1 MPGGSKVIDARGHYV
16 LPGGIDTHTHFS
28 LPFMGTQT
36 VDDFYSGTRAALAGG
51 TTMVI
56 DFALPTGKSGSLL
69 EGYKKWRSLAD
80 GVACCDYGLKVII
93 PEFRKGKTEAEMEQ
107 LVKEHGVNGFKCF
120 MAYKND
126 LMLDDSSLLAVFEKC
141 RQLGAL
147 PFIHAE
153 NGDLVEYNI
162 NKIKA
167 LGVSGPEGHLQSRP
181 DEIEVEATKRVITL
195 ANQTNCPVY
204 IVHVMSGEAAEE
216 ISRARNNGAV
226 VYGEAIAAAFGTEA
240 GSGGHVFDHC
250 YRTAAGHVMSPPLR
264 EDPKTGDKLI
274 NMLHSGQLQT
284 TGSDHCVFSSE
295 QKKLGSDDFSKIPNG
310 VNGVEER
317 LVVLWEKAVK
327 TGRLSV
333 QQFVAVTSSNAAK
346 IFNIYPRKGRLAKG
360 SDADILVWGPRSQVI
375 QAKHHHSNVDFN
387 VFEGQHVSHG
397 PLVVVANGKVV
408 LDETGF
414 HVTQGNGRFVPC
426 PPNASHVYG
435 AIRERE
441 RQLPVKIDRSG
452 PPPAAAAAA
461 NGVASKPLS
470 VSVTAPVDIV
480 NTGGGGGSG
489 SGSQHSPGA
498 QSSGSPSSG
507 NFYKGHTRSGVRNQ
521 QDSSFN
527 LSGAQV
533 DDDKHGKSSIRVHN
547 PPGGRSSGIW

>member
-1 MPGGSKVIDARGHYV
+1 MIDARGHYV

-28 LPFMGTQT
+28 LPFMGTQS

-56 DFALPTGKSGSLL
+56 DFALPPGKSGSLIDAF
-69 EGYKKWRSLAD
+69 KKWRSMAD

-93 PEFRKGKTEAEMEQ
+93 PEFRKGKTEVEMEQ

-126 LMLDDSSLLAVFEKC
+126 LMLDDASLIGVFEKC

-153 NGDLVEYNI
+153 NGELIEYNI

-181 DEIEVEATKRVITL
+181 EAIEVEATKRVITL
-195 ANQTNCPVY
+195 ASQVNCPIY

-216 ISRARNNGAV
+216 IARARNNGAV
-226 VYGEAIAAAFGTEA
+226 VYGETIAAAYGTEA

-250 YRTAAGHVMSPPLR
+250 YRSAAGHVMSPPLR
-264 EDPKTGDKLI
+264 EDPKNGEKLI
-274 NMLHSGQLQT
+274 NMLFSGQLQT
-284 TGSDHCVFSSE
+284 TGSDHCVFGSE
-295 QKKLGSDDFSKIPNG
+295 QKKLGSNDFTKIPNG

-333 QQFVAVTSSNAAK
+333 QQFVAVTSANAAK

-360 SDADILVWGPRSQVI
+360 SDADVVVWGPKSQII
-375 QAKHHHSNVDFN
+375 QAKNHHSNVDFN

-397 PLVVVANGKVV
+397 PVVVVANGKVV

-414 HVTQGNGRFVPC
+414 HVTQGSGRFVPC
-426 PPNASHVYG
+426 PANGSHVYSV
-435 AIRERE
+435 IRERE
-441 RQLPVKIDRSG
+441 RQLPIKVDRSN
-452 PPPAAAAAA
+452 PPPPVVNKSPTQTAT
-461 NGVASKPLS
+461 NGTALNSLAVN
-470 VSVTAPVDIV
+470 VSTPPVDIV
-480 NTGGGGGSG
+480 TNVG
-489 SGSQHSPGA
+489 SGSQHSPGG
-498 QSSGSPSSG
+498 QSNGSPNSG
-507 NFYKGHTRSGVRNQ
+507 NFFKGHTRSGVRNQ

-527 LSGAQV
+527 LTGAQV
-533 DDDKHGKSSIRVHN
+533 DDDKTGKTAIRVHN